1 MLMVLTLL
9 HSIMLIEG
17 KKRILVVEEGRIGK
31 KCLCKSLFCYERK
44 DFKREHD

>member
-1 MLMVLTLL
+1 MVIIFLIVLLMLMVLTLL

-31 KCLCKSLFCYERK
+31 KMFV
-44 DFKREHD
+44 